1 MLHNQTK
8 SCECDKKLD
17 ENIECDIN
25 SQSFSHQ
32 HGVWIGYDQLN
43 DLNETVIY
51 HPHCPFDYCT
61 QELSN
66 FTLTSSD
73 DQCRYN
79 RSGLI
84 CGACRDNYSLTLGG
98 SKCNRVLTCV
108 PCVVH
113 PTSTSRSGPRAL
125 PAHLQ
130 TNCLHGNYQ
139 WTHLLCKHYWN

>member
-8 SCECDKKLD
+8 SCTCDDTLRRLD
-17 ENIECDIN
+17 ENIQCDIN

-32 HGVWIGYDQLN
+32 HGVWIGYDQ
-43 DLNETVIY
+43 LNETVIY

-66 FTLTSSD
+66 FTLNRSD

-84 CGACRDNYSLTLGG
+84 CGACRENYSLTLGG
-98 SKCNRVLTCV
+98 SKCKECSHVYLMLFIPLALAGVVLVLFLLT
-108 PCVVH
+108 
-113 PTSTSRSGPRAL
+113 
-125 PAHLQ
+125 LQ